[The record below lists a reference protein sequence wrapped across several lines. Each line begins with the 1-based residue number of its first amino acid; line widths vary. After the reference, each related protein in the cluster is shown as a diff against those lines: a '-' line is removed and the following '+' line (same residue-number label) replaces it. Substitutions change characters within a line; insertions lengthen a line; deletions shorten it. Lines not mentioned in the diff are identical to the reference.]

1 MESRSDFKKI
11 MANIGWLSVDKLI
24 HLLVGLLVGVWI
36 TRYLGPDQFGLLSYT
51 QAFVALFS
59 VLASLGMDVVV
70 VRNMVLNPDTA
81 RETLGTA
88 FIMRMAAGLVT
99 ICLTM
104 LAISIMYPN
113 DQLIKL
119 LVGIIAAGTV
129 FQAFDTIDLWFQA
142 RVTSRYTVYAKNAA
156 FLAVSLL
163 KVALIL
169 TDASLVAFA
178 LAGLVEV
185 IIGSAGLVIVY
196 RISGQSLAKWRGS
209 LTWGKDL
216 LRDSWP
222 LIFSS
227 LVIMIYMRIDQIM
240 LREMLGDSS
249 VGVYSAAVRL
259 AEIGYFIPMAVVPS
273 VFPSIVEAR
282 KVSDDLFHKRLQ
294 NLYRLMALLG
304 YGVAIPGA
312 LLANWVV
319 GFLYGSDFSE
329 SGPILA
335 VLFWAGLF
343 TNLGVART
351 SYLTM
356 VNWPRVHFM
365 TTFAGCVINIAV
377 NLLLIPRYGGMGA
390 AVATVVS
397 YWFAAHGSCFF
408 YRPLFKTASMLT
420 KALIMPIPRRM

>member
-1 MESRSDFKKI
+1 LESRSDFKKI

-169 TDASLVAFA
+169 TDASLVA
-178 LAGLVEV
+178 
-185 IIGSAGLVIVY
+185 
-196 RISGQSLAKWRGS
+196 WRDWS
-209 LTWGKDL
+209 
-216 LRDSWP
+216 R
-222 LIFSS
+222 SS
-227 LVIMIYMRIDQIM
+227 
-240 LREMLGDSS
+240 
-249 VGVYSAAVRL
+249 
-259 AEIGYFIPMAVVPS
+259 
-273 VFPSIVEAR
+273 
-282 KVSDDLFHKRLQ
+282 
-294 NLYRLMALLG
+294 
-304 YGVAIPGA
+304 
-312 LLANWVV
+312 
-319 GFLYGSDFSE
+319 
-329 SGPILA
+329 
-335 VLFWAGLF
+335 
-343 TNLGVART
+343 
-351 SYLTM
+351 
-356 VNWPRVHFM
+356 
-365 TTFAGCVINIAV
+365 
-377 NLLLIPRYGGMGA
+377 
-390 AVATVVS
+390 
-397 YWFAAHGSCFF
+397 
-408 YRPLFKTASMLT
+408 
-420 KALIMPIPRRM
+420 